1 MIEGILVEGL
11 IYGIMVLGV
20 FITFR
25 VLDFPDLTVDGS
37 FPLGAALMAQCILL
51 DVNLWLGLLLAFV
64 GGVIAGMVTALIH
77 NRLKVPNL
85 LAGIL
90 TMTMLYSINIRILG
104 NRANVPVLQHETI
117 LTKVSAQLAGIIPDE
132 YILLVF
138 FVVVAIV
145 IKVLIDMFF
154 RTDLGMTMGAMG
166 NNEQMVISQG
176 VDPKTLKTIGVG
188 LSNGL
193 VAVSGA
199 FAAQYLGFADV
210 GLGQGIIISGLASVM
225 IGEFLI
231 MKSNRIGVLTLCA
244 LLGSILF
251 HAVMYLGQVLRLP
264 HQDDAQRP
272 EPDQGHPDHRAAGP
286 DPGQETEE
294 VPSRHW
300 WKNDRVKKCL
310 HDLQSGDGQ
319 RKPGHQQHQPEGQ
332 RGGLHHRDRQQRR
345 REVHALQPCRRHD
358 HPDHRFHP

>member
-1 MIEGILVEGL
+1 MIEAILVEGL

-37 FPLGAALMAQCILL
+37 FPLGAALMVQCILL
-51 DVNLWLGLLLAFV
+51 GTNIWLALLVAFI
-64 GGVIAGMVTALIH
+64 GGVLAGVTTALIH
-77 NRLKVPNL
+77 NHLKVPNL

-104 NRANVPVLQHETI
+104 NRANVPVLKQETI
-117 LTKVSAQLAGIIPDE
+117 LSKVSELFSGSLPDE
-132 YILLVF
+132 YVMLIF
-138 FVVVAIV
+138 FVVVVGV
-145 IKVLIDMFF
+145 IKILVDMFF

-176 VDPKTLKTIGVG
+176 VNPKTLKTIGVG

-193 VAVSGA
+193 VAISGA

-231 MKSNRIGVLTLCA
+231 MKSNRIGILTLCA
-244 LLGSILF
+244 ITGSILF
-251 HAVMYLGQVLRLP
+251 HGVMYLGRYYGYLIQMTPNDLNLIKGLLIIVLLVVT
-264 HQDDAQRP
+264 QSKKLK
-272 EPDQGHPDHRAAGP
+272 RAAIRAMV
-286 DPGQETEE
+286 D
-294 VPSRHW
+294 
-300 WKNDRVKKCL
+300 K
-310 HDLQSGDGQ
+310 
-319 RKPGHQQHQPEGQ
+319 
-332 RGGLHHRDRQQRR
+332 
-345 REVHALQPCRRHD
+345 
-358 HPDHRFHP
+358 

>member
-37 FPLGAALMAQCILL
+37 FPLGAALMVQCIMMGTNIWLALL
-51 DVNLWLGLLLAFV
+51 VAFI
-64 GGVIAGMVTALIH
+64 GGVLAGVTTALIH
-77 NRLKVPNL
+77 NHLKVPNL

-104 NRANVPVLQHETI
+104 NRANVPVLKQETI
-117 LTKVSAQLAGIIPDE
+117 LSKVSELFSGSLPDE
-132 YILLVF
+132 YVLLVF
-138 FVVVAIV
+138 FLIVVAI
-145 IKVLIDMFF
+145 IKVLVDLFF
-154 RTDLGMTMGAMG
+154 RTDLGLTMGAMG

-176 VDPKTLKTIGVG
+176 VNPKTLKTIGVG

-193 VAVSGA
+193 VAISGA

-225 IGEFLI
+225 IGEFLV

-244 LLGSILF
+244 IAGSILF
-251 HAVMYLGQVLRLP
+251 HGVMYLGRYYGYLIEMTPNDLNLIKGLLIIVLLVVT
-264 HQDDAQRP
+264 QSKKLKKAAI
-272 EPDQGHPDHRAAGP
+272 RAMV
-286 DPGQETEE
+286 D
-294 VPSRHW
+294 
-300 WKNDRVKKCL
+300 K
-310 HDLQSGDGQ
+310 
-319 RKPGHQQHQPEGQ
+319 
-332 RGGLHHRDRQQRR
+332 
-345 REVHALQPCRRHD
+345 
-358 HPDHRFHP
+358 

>member
-20 FITFR
+20 FVTFR

-37 FPLGAALMAQCILL
+37 FPLGAALMVQCILL
-51 DVNLWLGLLLAFV
+51 GTNIWLALLVAFI
-64 GGVIAGMVTALIH
+64 GGVLAGVVTALIH
-77 NRLKVPNL
+77 NHLKVPNL

-104 NRANVPVLQHETI
+104 NRANVPVLKQETI
-117 LTKVSAQLAGIIPDE
+117 LSKVSELFSGSLPDE
-132 YILLVF
+132 YVLLIF
-138 FVVVAIV
+138 FVVVVAI
-145 IKVLIDMFF
+145 IKILVDLFF

-176 VDPKTLKTIGVG
+176 VNPKTLKTIGVG

-193 VAVSGA
+193 VAISGA

-225 IGEFLI
+225 IGEFLV

-244 LLGSILF
+244 IAGSILF
-251 HAVMYLGQVLRLP
+251 HGVMYLGRYYGYIIEMTPNDLNLIKGLLIIVLLVVT
-264 HQDDAQRP
+264 Q
-272 EPDQGHPDHRAAGP
+272 
-286 DPGQETEE
+286 
-294 VPSRHW
+294 S
-300 WKNDRVKKCL
+300 KKL
-310 HDLQSGDGQ
+310 
-319 RKPGHQQHQPEGQ
+319 KKVAIKAMVEK
-332 RGGLHHRDRQQRR
+332 
-345 REVHALQPCRRHD
+345 
-358 HPDHRFHP
+358 